1 MTPLLV
7 HGHPI
12 SAGLHAREESCLSY
26 PNSSGA
32 SVDIKEASE
41 YCRGRVKDSGK
52 LFGSLGTKA
61 IHPGQKGSWASRE
74 KRSSRQLGKQKC
86 S

>member
-32 SVDIKEASE
+32 SVDIKEA
-41 YCRGRVKDSGK
+41 RGIVEG
-52 LFGSLGTKA
+52 
-61 IHPGQKGSWASRE
+61 E
-74 KRSSRQLGKQKC
+74 
-86 S
+86 